1 MSIKTDSNGVIKTRG
16 GKISCI
22 CCDPLLP
29 ASGFVSIFR
38 NKTIDPCSFFLDG
51 QSEGDYDFHTTRFQ
65 QTQFFTEEYGPHPSV
80 NRCFGCWRANTEL
93 EGCCIFETHTRTRE
107 RREPPDPFAQC
118 STTNITE
125 VTGNCVPC
133 INTSAETPFWSSE
146 TLGSNEVT
154 AEDELNGADFG
165 DWTSQSI
172 PMSLSPAQDFQR
184 RNPITTFENFYSQE
198 YRVYQQDA
206 YVVLKIQYLL
216 PNKLYEWKIKIQE
229 YKDGGT
235 SSNDPWTPNEDEVQY
250 SEGFF
255 TTNELGQII
264 DPDGFYDGKTDF
276 NFTYTPPYPEDEEY
290 GNLWTQL
297 PMVLGRVY
305 GYDNSGSGYRVSNDP
320 AP

>member
-1 MSIKTDSNGVIKTRG
+1 MSIKTDSNGVIKTRD

-65 QTQFFTEEYGPHPSV
+65 QTQFFKEEYGPHPTINKCS
-80 NRCFGCWRANTEL
+80 GCLGPDSGL
-93 EGCCIFETHTRTRE
+93 EGCCIFETRTQTIE
-107 RREPPDPFAQC
+107 RREDPDPFSQC
-118 STTNITE
+118 SSTNTTE

-133 INTSAETPFWSSE
+133 INASAETPIWSSE
-146 TLGSNEVT
+146 IQGSNEVT

-165 DWTSQSI
+165 DWTPQSI

-184 RNPITTFENFYSQE
+184 RNPITTFENFYYQDS
-198 YRVYQQDA
+198 RIYQQDA

-216 PNKLYEWKIKIQE
+216 PNKLYRWKMKIQE
-229 YKDGGT
+229 YTGGGT
-235 SSNDPWTPNEDEVQY
+235 SSNDPWKPNGEIQY
-250 SEGFF
+250 SEGSFS
-255 TTNELGQII
+255 TNSLGGII
-264 DPDGFYDGKTDF
+264 DPGGFYDGKTDF
-276 NFTYTPPYPEDEEY
+276 NFTYSPPSPDDEEY

-305 GYDNSGSGYRVSNDP
+305 GYDNSGSGYTVSDDP